1 MTYISMPD
9 CKCCGIDKP
18 EDAFCFRNRALGLRK
33 TECRECR
40 SKKSIPYRTRPDIRE
55 RHAAYHRERVAKS
68 SDAHRA
74 AQKEYFAGWHLKNK
88 DRRNVAA
95 TANYVR
101 HINEQPET
109 VMVSR
114 IRARAKAAGV
124 PFDLTVSDLPIP
136 DACPVLG
143 VALDHS
149 YHGAKGPRQNSPSV
163 DRIVPE
169 LGYVSGNVRVMS
181 HRANTL
187 LNNASLEEMEKVLT
201 FLRANP
207 RRAA

>member
-1 MTYISMPD
+1 MPD

-40 SKKSIPYRTRPDIRE
+40 SKNSIPYRTRPDIKE
-55 RHAAYHRERVAKS
+55 KHAAQHRERVAKS
-68 SDAHRA
+68 TEAHRA
-74 AQKEYFAGWHLKNK
+74 VKKEYYAEWHLKNR
-88 DRRNVAA
+88 DRRNEAA
-95 TANYVR
+95 TKNYVR
-101 HINEQPET
+101 AITDEPET
-109 VMVSR
+109 VMVRR
-114 IRARAKAAGV
+114 IRQRAKVAGI
-124 PFDLTVSDLPIP
+124 PFDLTVYDLPIP
-136 DACPVLG
+136 DTCPVLG
-143 VALDHS
+143 VQLDHS
-149 YHGAKGPRQNSPSV
+149 YHGTKGARQNSPSV

-187 LNNASLEEMEKVLT
+187 LNNASLEEMEKVLE